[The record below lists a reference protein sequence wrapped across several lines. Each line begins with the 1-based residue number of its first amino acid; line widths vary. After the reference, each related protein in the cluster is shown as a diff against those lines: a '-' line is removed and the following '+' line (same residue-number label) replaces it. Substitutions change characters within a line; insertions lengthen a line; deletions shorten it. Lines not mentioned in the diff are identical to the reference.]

1 VSQQSV
7 PMPFSQRVQHALHD
21 ARLQTALSS
30 ASERF
35 LVGREAAWAEL
46 DDVEDLRDR
55 AQAIRRRT
63 IAQLDTHLD
72 RLADAVI
79 RNGGAVHWAHDA
91 RDAARIITDL
101 ARESGVRRAV
111 NQVVKSKSM
120 TSEEVQLN
128 RALESAGIA
137 VDETDLGEWIIQL
150 AGETPSHI
158 IAPAVHKT
166 KEQVGELFRAET
178 GRDFPDDIP
187 VLTDVAR
194 QTLRERFLAADMG
207 ISGGNFAVAETGTVV
222 IVTNE
227 GNGRFTT
234 GLPRIHVA
242 LIGIEKV
249 VPTWEDMSVLLTL
262 LPRSATGQRITS
274 YVTCVSGPR
283 RPGEA
288 DGPDEFHLVILDN
301 GRSRLL
307 GTKYEEMLHCIRC
320 GACLNV
326 CPVYRKIG
334 GHAYGGTYSG
344 PIGAVLTP
352 LQEGLARFG
361 DLPHA
366 STLCGA
372 CVEACPVRID
382 LPRLL
387 LDLRDDEVRR
397 KPAVAS
403 PELGWAFRLY
413 RWVAGVPA
421 LYRLAARA
429 GHVLQQP
436 FVQDGRIRSLPGPL
450 AGWTAFRDFPPL
462 AAHTFHERWESGEGS
477 SA

>member
-1 VSQQSV
+1 VI
-7 PMPFSQRVQHALHD
+7 PFPQRVQHALHD
-21 ARLQTALSS
+21 ARLQAALSS

-35 LVGREAAWAEL
+35 LVEREHAWAEL
-46 DDVEDLRDR
+46 DNIETLRDQ

-63 IAQLDTHLD
+63 IAHLDTLLPQ
-72 RLADAVI
+72 LADSVA
-79 RNGGAVHWAHDA
+79 RNGGGVHWAHDA
-91 RDAARIITDL
+91 RDAARIITGL
-101 ARESGVRRAV
+101 ARERGVERVVNRA
-111 NQVVKSKSM
+111 VKSKSM
-120 TSEEVQLN
+120 TTEEVHLN
-128 RALESAGIA
+128 RALQAAGIA

-166 KEQVGELFRAET
+166 KEQVGDLFRTET

-194 QTLRERFLAADMG
+194 RTLRERFLAADMG

-242 LIGIEKV
+242 LLGIEKV
-249 VPTWEDMSVLLTL
+249 VATWEEMAVLLTL
-262 LPRSATGQRITS
+262 LPRTATGQRITS
-274 YVTCVSGPR
+274 YVTCVTGPR

-301 GRSRLL
+301 GRSDLL
-307 GTKYEEMLHCIRC
+307 GTKYEEVLHCIRC

-352 LQEGLARFG
+352 LQDGLDAFG
-361 DLPHA
+361 DLPQA

-372 CVEACPVRID
+372 CADACPVRID

-387 LDLRDDEVRR
+387 LDLRDDAAQSRPPVVP
-397 KPAVAS
+397 PA
-403 PELGWAFRLY
+403 LGRLFRLF
-413 RWVAGVPA
+413 RWVAGSPN
-421 LYRLAARA
+421 LYRLAARLGRYA
-429 GHVLQQP
+429 QRP

-450 AGWTAFRDFPPL
+450 AGWTEYRDFPPL
-462 AAHTFHERWESGEGS
+462 ATRTFHERWGETKVERRE
-477 SA
+477 